1 MRFLAF
7 AQNDITVILKGN
19 TLKNLPPS
27 EPIVRSLTYVRDDKR
42 CYSDDRKG
50 GRISF
55 QQTSA
60 SGFLSL
66 DHRSRFGTK
75 NETELSYSCYR
86 NVNALHL
93 SCNEKERLLLSKN
106 YGNQMKRFTK
116 IITVICL
123 LLTMPAAARC
133 AVIKGTVKDISTG
146 EPLAGATVSVVGTT
160 TAAFT
165 DETGSFELKNLKI
178 GSYTLIINYISYQ
191 SETLSDLK
199 VLESTPLVLDIRLKP
214 DVEIPNSA

>member
-1 MRFLAF
+1 
-7 AQNDITVILKGN
+7 
-19 TLKNLPPS
+19 
-27 EPIVRSLTYVRDDKR
+27 
-42 CYSDDRKG
+42 
-50 GRISF
+50 
-55 QQTSA
+55 
-60 SGFLSL
+60 
-66 DHRSRFGTK
+66 
-75 NETELSYSCYR
+75 
-86 NVNALHL
+86 
-93 SCNEKERLLLSKN
+93 
-106 YGNQMKRFTK
+106 MKRFTK

-199 VLESTPLVLDIRLKP
+199 VLESTPLVLDIRLKTRRSDP
-214 DVEIPNSA
+214 R